1 MGLVGDDVSALIARE
16 GGIEQACAV
25 IAARRLREVGRDLV
39 VSSYDF
45 PGPDDGPR
53 AVWMA
58 TESTDYILYPACEPP
73 DVRER
78 LIVQELRV
86 MLAAPTEH
94 DASAAM
100 LDLLADSELGPEVVR
115 HIFR

>member
-1 MGLVGDDVSALIARE
+1 VGSVGDDVSALIASE
-16 GGIEQACAV
+16 GGIEQACAA
-25 IAARRLREVGRDLV
+25 IAARRLKEVGRDLV
-39 VSSYDF
+39 ISPYDY

-58 TESTDYILYPACEPP
+58 TKTTDYILYPACEPP

-78 LIVQELRV
+78 LIAQELRV

-94 DASAAM
+94 DATATM
-100 LDLLADSELGPEVVR
+100 LELLADSELEPEVIR

>member
-1 MGLVGDDVSALIARE
+1 MGSHGDDVSALIASE
-16 GGIEQACAV
+16 GGIEQACAA
-25 IAARRLREVGRDLV
+25 IAAERVKQVGRGLV
-39 VSSYDF
+39 ISPYDF

-58 TESTDYILYPACEPP
+58 TKTTDYILYPASVPP

-78 LIVQELRV
+78 LIAQELRA

-100 LDLLADSELGPEVVR
+100 LELFAGSELEPEMVR

>member
-1 MGLVGDDVSALIARE
+1 VGPLGDDVSALIESE
-16 GGIEQACAV
+16 GGIEQACAAISAERV
-25 IAARRLREVGRDLV
+25 KQVGRDLV
-39 VSSYDF
+39 VSPYDF

-58 TESTDYILYPACEPP
+58 TRTTDYILYPASVPP
-73 DVRER
+73 DARAR
-78 LIVQELRV
+78 LIAQELRV

-94 DASAAM
+94 DATAAM
-100 LDLLADSELGPEVVR
+100 LELFAGSELEPEMVR